1 MIRRALLAGLA
12 LPALGRAQTSLAG
25 RPITL
30 VVPSPAGGGTDFSA
44 RLVAEAYGQALGTT
58 MVVENR
64 PGGNDVVGLSSVLRA
79 PADGTTLLCGY
90 CATMTARAA
99 IGGLGDI
106 QPMRDFRA
114 VGQISDTPQLFVTH
128 PSRPVTTLPELIAL
142 ARARP
147 GALNYASAGNGSMH
161 HMGTEYLKH
170 RAGIDMLHVPYRGT
184 GETIS
189 DLIAGR
195 IDFYMNSPP
204 PLTPLVREGRLRALC
219 VSSDARH
226 PGLPDIP
233 SAAEQGFAGMPLNVW
248 FSVFAPRGVP
258 AATVALLSEK
268 LNLVLADARLRE
280 RAAQAG
286 ALVSPSSAAQLA
298 ERVARETDFWRETAR
313 VAGITAG

>member
-1 MIRRALLAGLA
+1 MKGRLIAIGDIHGCPREFEELLDKLE
-12 LPALGRAQTSLAG
+12 LTKHDRVILLGD
-25 RPITL
+25 L
-30 VVPSPAGGGTDFSA
+30 VNRGPDSA
-44 RLVAEAYGQALGTT
+44 RV
-58 MVVENR
+58 
-64 PGGNDVVGLSSVLRA
+64 
-79 PADGTTLLCGY
+79 
-90 CATMTARAA
+90 
-99 IGGLGDI
+99 
-106 QPMRDFRA
+106 
-114 VGQISDTPQLFVTH
+114 
-128 PSRPVTTLPELIAL
+128 IAL

-170 RAGIDMLHVPYRGT
+170 RAGIDLLHVPYRGT

-233 SAAEQGFAGMPLNVW
+233 SAAEQGFPGMPLNVW

-268 LNLVLADARLRE
+268 LNLVLGDTRLRE

-286 ALVSPSSAAQLA
+286 ALVSPSSPEQLA
-298 ERVARETDFWRETAR
+298 ERVARETAFWRETAR

>member
-1 MIRRALLAGLA
+1 
-12 LPALGRAQTSLAG
+12 
-25 RPITL
+25 
-30 VVPSPAGGGTDFSA
+30 
-44 RLVAEAYGQALGTT
+44 
-58 MVVENR
+58 
-64 PGGNDVVGLSSVLRA
+64 
-79 PADGTTLLCGY
+79 
-90 CATMTARAA
+90 
-99 IGGLGDI
+99 
-106 QPMRDFRA
+106 
-114 VGQISDTPQLFVTH
+114 
-128 PSRPVTTLPELIAL
+128 
-142 ARARP
+142 
-147 GALNYASAGNGSMH
+147 
-161 HMGTEYLKH
+161 
-170 RAGIDMLHVPYRGT
+170 MLHVPYRGT

>member
-1 MIRRALLAGLA
+1 MMRLSPVSYTVLGLIGLRGPSTPYELKSTAARSIAYFWPFPHSQLYSEPTRLAKAGLLVETRESGGRNRKVYSLTDEGRRALTDWLAKPPTEIHELRDMA
-12 LPALGRAQTSLAG
+12 LLQLQ
-25 RPITL
+25 
-30 VVPSPAGGGTDFSA
+30 FFESA
-44 RLVAEAYGQALGTT
+44 SEA
-58 MVVENR
+58 
-64 PGGNDVVGLSSVLRA
+64 
-79 PADGTTLLCGY
+79 
-90 CATMTARAA
+90 
-99 IGGLGDI
+99 
-106 QPMRDFRA
+106 
-114 VGQISDTPQLFVTH
+114 
-128 PSRPVTTLPELIAL
+128 ELIAL

-268 LNLVLADARLRE
+268 LNLVLSDARLRE